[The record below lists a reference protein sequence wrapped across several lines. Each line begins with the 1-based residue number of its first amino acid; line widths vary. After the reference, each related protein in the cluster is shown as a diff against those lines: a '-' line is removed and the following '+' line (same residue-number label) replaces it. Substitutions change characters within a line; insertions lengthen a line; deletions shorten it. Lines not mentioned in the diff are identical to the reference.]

1 MFQRI
6 INAFVAK
13 EILDRKDEQD
23 HAQWS
28 SVSDYIHNAVV
39 PLLKSWLERRGQVTR
54 PSALSAVVNIELMQG
69 ISRAAERV
77 ACILETDLELARKSQ
92 DEDSAIGRH
101 VVDALEAVAC
111 MAPRECDLAIP
122 NFAVD
127 AVATK
132 ISDTPRRRSS
142 HVQARVSVLPRH
154 FRRPRLSRARGSRD
168 GAVLLQSRHRRRD

>member
-1 MFQRI
+1 M
-6 INAFVAK
+6 
-13 EILDRKDEQD
+13 
-23 HAQWS
+23 
-28 SVSDYIHNAVV
+28 V

-132 ISDTPRRRSS
+132 IRELFARDVHICVGATKTHRVVRVAATPVEPCCS
-142 HVQARVSVLPRH
+142 
-154 FRRPRLSRARGSRD
+154 GS
-168 GAVLLQSRHRRRD
+168 GPKEG